1 MLFRSV
7 GEVDD
12 RWVVPGPAFDGFE
25 PRKNAVKQA
34 SIVAALRAGE
44 LRVAELVAEF
54 GAVSVALKTLEG
66 KGVVRIERRRR
77 MRGFAVP
84 PARRPPEPADGAE
97 SAQPAGPSFI
107 PSRKPP
113 LTEGQA
119 EALAAIDAARA
130 RETGEVVLV
139 DGVTGSGKTEIGRAH
154 V

>member
-1 MLFRSV
+1 MVRANAGYWRLEEPAV

-44 LRVAELVAEF
+44 LRVAELAAEF

-84 PARRPPEPADGAE
+84 PARRPPEPADAAA
-97 SAQPAGPSFI
+97 SPSTQSI
-107 PSRKPP
+107 P
-113 LTEGQA
+113 
-119 EALAAIDAARA
+119 D
-130 RETGEVVLV
+130 TGENLA
-139 DGVTGSGKTEIGRAH
+139 DFGGPASKKGGAH
-154 V
+154 E